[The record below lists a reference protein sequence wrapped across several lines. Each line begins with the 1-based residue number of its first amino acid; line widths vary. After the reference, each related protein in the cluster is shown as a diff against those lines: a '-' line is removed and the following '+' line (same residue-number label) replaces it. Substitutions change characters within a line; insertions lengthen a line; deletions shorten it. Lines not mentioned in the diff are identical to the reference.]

1 MLGLV
6 IILAIA
12 WTLGSAVHNAFEGVR
27 KDYRKRV
34 KKAKKAKHRK
44 AEAKKRAGRKT
55 KPAGKSS
62 DWGVKAGAF
71 AGTTL
76 VGALILTRDFGR
88 GLGEGWPKGKA
99 RAEKWHEHRKA
110 KKAGTAAPA
119 GSTPPASPPTSASP
133 TPAPAPASTTAKPD
147 GTAPAAAPKPSSP
160 HLKVVPDPET
170 SPSTDT
176 PSTTTT
182 AGGTSMAITKIG
194 EVLNVSSL
202 KRALAQI
209 AAESTTNEEEATEI
223 ESRAAQMLGAI
234 ETVLEQ
240 ATTLEFDSQ
249 TLAEIAALRD
259 AITAQL
265 TGARNYLASAA
276 DGASVALDAAN
287 NVHKRHGGIAEAVA
301 AAPAAM
307 AKREAYAP
315 E

>member
-1 MLGLV
+1 MLAL
-6 IILAIA
+6 IIIVALAWGI
-12 WTLGSAVHNAFEGVR
+12 GSAVHNALEGIR

-44 AEAKKRAGRKT
+44 SEARKRAGKKS

-62 DWGVKAGAF
+62 DWGIKTGAF

-76 VGALILTRDFGR
+76 VGAWILTRDFGR
-88 GLGEGWPKGKA
+88 GFKKGWPKGKA
-99 RAEKWHEHRKA
+99 RAEEWSKGRKA
-110 KKAGTAAPA
+110 EKTGAPPAKPQPSAAPPSHAVPASKAAPA
-119 GSTPPASPPTSASP
+119 KAATT
-133 TPAPAPASTTAKPD
+133 APDAPASAV
-147 GTAPAAAPKPSSP
+147 APKADTP
-160 HLKVVPDPET
+160 HLRVVPTPDT
-170 SPSTDT
+170 SFTT
-176 PSTTTT
+176 EATTT
-182 AGGTSMAITKIG
+182 GGTPMAITKIG

-240 ATTLEFDSQ
+240 ATALEFDNE

-307 AKREAYAP
+307 AKREAYTP

>member
-1 MLGLV
+1 MLAL
-6 IILAIA
+6 IIIVALAWGI
-12 WTLGSAVHNAFEGVR
+12 GSAVHNAIEGVR

-34 KKAKKAKHRK
+34 KKAKKAKQHK
-44 AEAKKRAGRKT
+44 AEARNRAGKKARS
-55 KPAGKSS
+55 AGKSS

-71 AGTTL
+71 TGTAL
-76 VGALILTRDFGR
+76 VGGWVLTRDFGR
-88 GLGEGWPKGKA
+88 GFKKGWPKGKA
-99 RAEKWHEHRKA
+99 RAEKWNEGRKA
-110 KKAGTAAPA
+110 KKSGAAPIKA
-119 GSTPPASPPTSASP
+119 APPATPPSAP
-133 TPAPAPASTTAKPD
+133 VPAPAKAPP
-147 GTAPAAAPKPSSP
+147 TAPAAPSATAPKSDAP
-160 HLKVVPDPET
+160 HLRVVPDPKTGSTPAET
-170 SPSTDT
+170 TGTT
-176 PSTTTT
+176 PPTT

-223 ESRAAQMLGAI
+223 ESRATQMVGAI

-240 ATTLEFDSQ
+240 AIALEFDDQ
-249 TLAEIAALRD
+249 TLAEISALRD

-307 AKREAYAP
+307 AKREAYTP

>member
-1 MLGLV
+1 MLGL
-6 IILAIA
+6 IIIVALAWGI
-12 WTLGSAVHNAFEGVR
+12 GSAVHNAIEGVR

-44 AEAKKRAGRKT
+44 AEARKRAGKKT
-55 KPAGKSS
+55 KPTGKSS
-62 DWGVKAGAF
+62 DWGIKAGAF

-76 VGALILTRDFGR
+76 VGGWILTRDFGR
-88 GLGEGWPKGKA
+88 GFTKGWPKGKA
-99 RAEKWHEHRKA
+99 RAEEWNEGRKA
-110 KKAGTAAPA
+110 KKAGAPPAKPEPPTAPPSPSEPAPAEPTAA
-119 GSTPPASPPTSASP
+119 TPDAPTSA
-133 TPAPAPASTTAKPD
+133 T
-147 GTAPAAAPKPSSP
+147 APKPDTP
-160 HLKVVPDPET
+160 HLRGVPAPDT
-170 SPSTDT
+170 GSTAT
-176 PSTTTT
+176 EATTT
-182 AGGTSMAITKIG
+182 AIGGTPMAITKIG

-240 ATTLEFDSQ
+240 ATALEFDDQ

-307 AKREAYAP
+307 AKREAYTP

>member
-6 IILAIA
+6 IIVALAWGI
-12 WTLGSAVHNAFEGVR
+12 GSAVHNAIEGVR

-44 AEAKKRAGRKT
+44 AEVRKRAGKKA
-55 KPAGKSS
+55 KPTGKSP
-62 DWGVKAGAF
+62 DWGVKAGSF

-76 VGALILTRDFGR
+76 VGGWILTRDFGR
-88 GLGEGWPKGKA
+88 GFAKGWPKGKA
-99 RAEKWHEHRKA
+99 RAEEWNEGRKV
-110 KKAGTAAPA
+110 KKS
-119 GSTPPASPPTSASP
+119 GSTPLK
-133 TPAPAPASTTAKPD
+133 PAPTTAPPSAPPPAPGKEPP
-147 GTAPAAAPKPSSP
+147 TAPAAPSTAASEPNTPHLRVVPAPKPDSTP
-160 HLKVVPDPET
+160 AET
-170 SPSTDT
+170 TTDT
-176 PSTTTT
+176 LTTT
-182 AGGTSMAITKIG
+182 AGGTPMAITKIG

-202 KRALAQI
+202 KRALAQV

-234 ETVLEQ
+234 ETILEQ
-240 ATTLEFDSQ
+240 ATVLEFDKE

-307 AKREAYAP
+307 AKREAYTP